1 MFIDGNS
8 VQPTNEERAKTLA
21 QNADSESKGKNL
33 QDGQTA
39 ALALRLTKNESS
51 LDFIDPSGMSLNTPT
66 ASQQMSLFSPT
77 SNNLNVHDFNS
88 VTDINEADIDAVIER
103 ENEIKEVEEEI
114 KKIEEEQN
122 EEFKARQETK

>member
-8 VQPTNEERAKTLA
+8 VQPENERAKTIA
-21 QNADSESKGKNL
+21 SNSNTEAKGKNL
-33 QDGQTA
+33 QDGQQA
-39 ALALRLTKNESS
+39 ALALRLSKHESS
-51 LDFIDPSGMSLNTPT
+51 LDLVDPSSMSLNTPT

-103 ENEIKEVEEEI
+103 ENEIREVEEEL
-114 KKIEEEQN
+114 KKLEEEQN
-122 EEFKARQETK
+122 SEF